1 MCKLSFPKV
10 GQDRALLNINL
21 GSVLG
26 SDELPV
32 RPLDSTRVSLAEIQK
47 APPEDNRLA
56 VGEGTYSEGM
66 LLAFAQICVRARGL
80 VVATIAGASIEKAKC
95 TQEMTLRI
103 QVHKEG
109 TRLTV
114 STYGLPSLTKT
125 SKNVCRSIINQPSYC
140 RGQSQTHRPIFWL
153 DIFLP
158 RKSPPDSIDA

>member
-47 APPEDNRLA
+47 APPGDNGL
-56 VGEGTYSEGM
+56 VGRGTYSKGM

-80 VVATIAGASIEKAKC
+80 VVATIAGASIEKAKYR
-95 TQEMTLRI
+95 QEMTLRI

-125 SKNVCRSIINQPSYC
+125 SKNVCRSIMNQPSYC